1 MSLLEPERRYSFR
14 SLSWAPILP
23 SHASIPAMC
32 FDLDSRPPIPPLA
45 GAAIDGELTHL
56 HAADGTEFS
65 VFHAVPTTPSSAG
78 IVILPDVRGLHPF
91 YEELALRYAEAG
103 VEAVSLDYFGR
114 TAGLASHDSR
124 GDAFEYQTHVEQVEW
139 STVLQDIRAAAAM
152 LRARPGV
159 RAVFATGFCFGGRL
173 AFISGTQADL
183 DLSGVI
189 GFYGWPAPG
198 AGRGGVPSPTEHA
211 REFRCAVLGLF
222 GGADQGIPRNVVD
235 DFDHA
240 LAAAG
245 VEHELVSYPNAPHSF
260 FDRKAAEFQDAS
272 TDAWRRVLEF
282 IRDHT
287 PAQSAAAA

>member
-1 MSLLEPERRYSFR
+1 
-14 SLSWAPILP
+14 
-23 SHASIPAMC
+23 MC

-65 VFHAVPTTPSSAG
+65 VFQAVPTAPSGAA

-103 VEAVSLDYFGR
+103 VEAVSIDYFGR
-114 TAGLASHDSR
+114 TAGVANHDNR
-124 GDAFEYQTHVEQVEW
+124 GDDFEYQTHVEQVQW
-139 STVLQDIRAAAAM
+139 DTVLQDIRAAAAM
-152 LRARPGV
+152 LHARPGV

-173 AFISGTQADL
+173 AFISGTQSEL

-198 AGRGGVPSPTEHA
+198 SGRGGVPLPTEHA
-211 REFRCAVLGLF
+211 REFNCAVLGLF
-222 GGADQGIPRNVVD
+222 GGADQGIPKNIVD

-240 LAAAG
+240 LGAAG
-245 VEHELVSYPNAPHSF
+245 VEHELVNYPNAPHSF

-282 IRDHT
+282 IHDHT